1 VGEWPTSD
9 WASRARREKV
19 TDKVWGTLGAKPTLV
34 NYIKR
39 YAHYT
44 RIPQGIPGNENEKI
58 NSHRKIDRNPRF
70 PRQRKSKRGFENGK
84 RAVEK
89 LLVRRRENIRI
100 ELTKQEGARVSCAS

>member
-1 VGEWPTSD
+1 MGEWPKSD
-9 WASRARREKV
+9 WVSRARREKV

-70 PRQRKSKRGFENGK
+70 PRQRKSKRGFEKEPWKN
-84 RAVEK
+84 
-89 LLVRRRENIRI
+89 
-100 ELTKQEGARVSCAS
+100 C